1 MANVFICPIE
11 GETEKAHYSTAVE
24 TGVELETVSP
34 WIRDEVQI
42 ADLRRCYPD
51 GRCYVW
57 GVPDRGENRSTWNA
71 MSENDLVLGYC
82 NRSIVSAA
90 TVLIKVDSPS
100 LATAL
105 WGNQTEG
112 PPRLMSF
119 FDKPHVGEVPIDSD
133 AGLSR
138 PGVHRV
144 HQAQSGK
151 VPKTSCVPSGRSKYL
166 SGWGCATISRSVSA
180 IRNRGRPSM
189 GSRTKEGKVRTPC
202 LFRYD
207 PAIRAQ
213 SVTFAI
219 SLGLISRSM

>member
-11 GETEKAHYSTAVE
+11 GEAEKAHYRSAVE
-24 TGVELETVSP
+24 TGVELEAVLP

-71 MSENDLVLGYC
+71 MSENDLVLGYR

-119 FDKPHVGEVPIDSD
+119 FDKPHVGEVPIVDQMLGYLDQEFIGFTRLNPEKCENILRAFGSLEIFVRL
-133 AGLSR
+133 GL
-138 PGVHRV
+138 
-144 HQAQSGK
+144 
-151 VPKTSCVPSGRSKYL
+151 
-166 SGWGCATISRSVSA
+166 
-180 IRNRGRPSM
+180 
-189 GSRTKEGKVRTPC
+189 
-202 LFRYD
+202 RYD
-207 PAIRAQ
+207 FPFNFRH
-213 SVTFAI
+213 SE
-219 SLGLISRSM
+219 